1 MGADGDDG
9 NARSQ
14 GIDNHD
20 IDYVKPEYFS
30 PRTLKVKR
38 KLPPADHCTEK

>member
-14 GIDNHD
+14 DIDNHD
-20 IDYVKPEYFS
+20 IDYVEPKYFS
-30 PRTLKVKR
+30 SRTLKVKR
-38 KLPPADHCTEK
+38 KLPPTDHCTEK